1 MPGVSFVAMKS
12 WTFYEDLAQKSLSGE
27 ALSVQESKE
36 ILTSSDIELLPLLH
50 SVFQVRQKHW
60 GKDVTIHIINNAQN
74 GNCPEDCA
82 YCAQAKTSEADIE
95 DYPVKEEEEIMA
107 EAKRAYESGAYRYC
121 MVFSGRGPRPK
132 RVDTLSRIIKRIKET
147 YPIQVCLSAGLID
160 DTAAKQ
166 LKHAGLDR
174 LNHNLNTSEDHYKNI
189 CTTHTFKDRLDT
201 LTAAQNNGLEI
212 CSGMIAG
219 MGETPEDVI
228 EVAMKLRQLGSK
240 SIPLNFLLPIPG
252 TTLKTFTPLTPDY
265 CLRIITL
272 FRYLNPEAEIR
283 IAAGREFH
291 LRNMQVLG
299 LYPASSL
306 FMDGYL
312 NTTGTNT
319 SETLQM
325 IKDAGFTIRANFSLD
340 EVLQKAKAEEEQ
352 QQASQASQLVMK
364 QLQDLRPTLK
374 SCS

>member
-1 MPGVSFVAMKS
+1 MKS